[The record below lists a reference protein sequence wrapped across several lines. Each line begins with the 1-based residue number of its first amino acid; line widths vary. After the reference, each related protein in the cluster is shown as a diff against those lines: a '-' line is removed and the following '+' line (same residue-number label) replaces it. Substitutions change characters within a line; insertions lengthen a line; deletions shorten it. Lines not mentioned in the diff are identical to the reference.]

1 MAITGKRPHMLHS
14 HPGPRTPQRVAQDAD
29 TVARQLLSLGWVVRF
44 PRTSTGAQT
53 PLLLVSR
60 KPFDASPAAVHV
72 LPNHHLE
79 LEAHPGDL
87 INVDDVDDLH
97 HRLNDLDHHRRHHPE
112 EGS

>member
-1 MAITGKRPHMLHS
+1 MFSS

-60 KPFDASPAAVHV
+60 TPFDASPAAVRV
-72 LPNHHLE
+72 LPHHHLE
-79 LEAHPGDL
+79 LETHPGDVVD
-87 INVDDVDDLH
+87 VDDVDDLH
-97 HRLNDLDHHRRHHPE
+97 HRLNDLDHHRPE